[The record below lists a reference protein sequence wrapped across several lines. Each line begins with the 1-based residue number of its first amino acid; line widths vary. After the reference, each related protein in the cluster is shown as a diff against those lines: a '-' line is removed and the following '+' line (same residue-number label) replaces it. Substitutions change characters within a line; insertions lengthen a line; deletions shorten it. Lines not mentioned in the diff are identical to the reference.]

1 MTFTSSVPTDAPGRV
16 SLYEP
21 GFAADPHAAYERMR
35 GTYGP
40 LVPVELAPGIPA
52 TLVIGYLQARR
63 ILNDPMY
70 FPPDPRVWEQQVPA
84 SCPVRPMMEWR
95 PNALRNGG
103 TEHARYR
110 SANTASINAV
120 DQHRLRAQVEKVA
133 AESIADFVTT
143 GSADLLT
150 QYAWPIAF
158 RILSALLGCP
168 DEIGARIA
176 DGMARIFN
184 TTDAHQGNQIL
195 GQALADL
202 VALRRRDPAD
212 DITSRLLAHPAE
224 LTDEEM
230 SHQLVTLYGAG
241 IEPLTNLIANTQLK
255 ILTDEEF
262 SAGLHA
268 GRSTVRDAL
277 DTVLYT
283 DPPMANYCIT
293 YPPSRRTSTASCS
306 RPTSPSS
313 SPWRPATT
321 TPNSPGDLPGS
332 RATVLTWPG
341 ASAPT
346 PARRAPTRTSSPR
359 PRSPVCS
366 TPCRRWIS
374 PSPPLN
380 CAGVR
385 APSTA
390 PWNRSPSASPPPT
403 EREAPCPSPSSPYSS
418 SIPPVPNA
426 TPSTG
431 PCATAV
437 RPPVWTSSG

>member
-1 MTFTSSVPTDAPGRV
+1 MTFTSSVPAVAPGRV

-35 GTYGP
+35 RTYGP
-40 LVPVELAPGIPA
+40 LVPVELSPGIPA

-70 FPPDPRVWEQQVPA
+70 FPPDPRIWEQQVPA

-110 SANTASINAV
+110 AANTAGINAV

-133 AESIADFVTT
+133 AESIGDFLTT

-168 DEIGARIA
+168 DEIGARVA

-293 YPPSRRTSTASCS
+293 YPPFPADIDGFLLPAHQPVVISMAACNNDPELTRGPAGISGNRAHLAWSIGPHTCPARSHAYLIAETAVTCLLDALPEMDLAVPAAEL
-306 RPTSPSS
+306 R
-313 SPWRPATT
+313 WRPGPFHRALE
-321 TPNSPGDLPGS
+321 SLP
-332 RATVLTWPG
+332 
-341 ASAPT
+341 
-346 PARRAPTRTSSPR
+346 
-359 PRSPVCS
+359 
-366 TPCRRWIS
+366 
-374 PSPPLN
+374 
-380 CAGVR
+380 VR
-385 APSTA
+385 F
-390 PWNRSPSASPPPT
+390 
-403 EREAPCPSPSSPYSS
+403 
-418 SIPPVPNA
+418 
-426 TPSTG
+426 
-431 PCATAV
+431 ATA
-437 RPPVWTSSG
+437 R

>member
-1 MTFTSSVPTDAPGRV
+1 MTFTSSVPTVAPGRV

-40 LVPVELAPGIPA
+40 LVPVELSPGIPA

-70 FPPDPRVWEQQVPA
+70 FPPDPRIWEQQVPA

-110 SANTASINAV
+110 AANTASINAV

-133 AESIADFVTT
+133 EESIGDFLTA

-168 DEIGARIA
+168 DGIGARIA

-184 TTDAHQGNQIL
+184 TTDAHEGNQIL

-293 YPPSRRTSTASCS
+293 YPPFPADIDGFLLPAHQPVVISMAACNNDPELTRGPAGISGNRAHLAWSIGPHTCPARSHAYLIAETAVTCLLDALPEMDLAVPAAEL
-306 RPTSPSS
+306 R
-313 SPWRPATT
+313 WRPGPFHRALE
-321 TPNSPGDLPGS
+321 SLP
-332 RATVLTWPG
+332 
-341 ASAPT
+341 
-346 PARRAPTRTSSPR
+346 
-359 PRSPVCS
+359 
-366 TPCRRWIS
+366 
-374 PSPPLN
+374 
-380 CAGVR
+380 VR
-385 APSTA
+385 F
-390 PWNRSPSASPPPT
+390 
-403 EREAPCPSPSSPYSS
+403 
-418 SIPPVPNA
+418 
-426 TPSTG
+426 
-431 PCATAV
+431 ATA
-437 RPPVWTSSG
+437 R

>member
-1 MTFTSSVPTDAPGRV
+1 MTFTSSVPTVAPGRV
-16 SLYEP
+16 SLYDP

-35 GTYGP
+35 KTYGP
-40 LVPVELAPGIPA
+40 LVPVELSPGIPA

-103 TEHARYR
+103 AEHARYR
-110 SANTASINAV
+110 AANTAGINAV
-120 DQHRLRAQVEKVA
+120 DQHRLRAQVERIASESVA
-133 AESIADFVTT
+133 EFLTT

-176 DGMARIFN
+176 DGMARIFD

-202 VALRRRDPAD
+202 VALRRHEPAD

-262 SAGLHA
+262 SAALHA
-268 GRSTVRDAL
+268 GQSTVRDAL

-293 YPPSRRTSTASCS
+293 YPPYPADIDGYLLPAHQPVVISMAACNNDPELTQGPAGISGNRAHLAWSIGPHTCPARSHAYLIAETAVTYLLDALPEMDLAVPAAELRWRPGPFHRALESLPVRFSTA
-306 RPTSPSS
+306 R
-313 SPWRPATT
+313 
-321 TPNSPGDLPGS
+321 
-332 RATVLTWPG
+332 
-341 ASAPT
+341 
-346 PARRAPTRTSSPR
+346 
-359 PRSPVCS
+359 
-366 TPCRRWIS
+366 
-374 PSPPLN
+374 
-380 CAGVR
+380 
-385 APSTA
+385 
-390 PWNRSPSASPPPT
+390 
-403 EREAPCPSPSSPYSS
+403 
-418 SIPPVPNA
+418 
-426 TPSTG
+426 
-431 PCATAV
+431 
-437 RPPVWTSSG
+437 